1 VDGDAG
7 GLHAVPHRNPGGVQT
22 ASGERGHGEGDLH
35 ELPCAAYAGGV
46 VAVKRE
52 RSVGRMISDAMHL
65 ALILPV
71 AVVVGYGIGA
81 ALDHVFGTKF
91 WGVFWL
97 IVGVIAGM
105 RDLIRKLNKEFDR
118 DKDVR

>member
-1 VDGDAG
+1 MDGDAG
-7 GLHAVPHRNPGGVQT
+7 GLCAVPHLDAGGVQT
-22 ASGERGHGEGDLH
+22 AAGERGRGEGDLH

-71 AVVVGYGIGA
+71 SVVVGYGIGA
-81 ALDHVFGTKF
+81 ALDHVFGTTF

-118 DKDVR
+118 DKDAR